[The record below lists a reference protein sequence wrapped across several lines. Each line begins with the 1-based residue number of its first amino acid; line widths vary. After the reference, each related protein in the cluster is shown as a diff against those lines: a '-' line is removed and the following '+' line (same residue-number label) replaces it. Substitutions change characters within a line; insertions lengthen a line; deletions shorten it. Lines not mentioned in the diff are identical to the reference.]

1 MPAEKIDWTLQVPDN
16 ASVMPCE
23 EFEFRDDAVTL
34 VTEVSMTGVSPS
46 HHKQHYFLEV
56 PRLRPFVVLI
66 KKRSK
71 IKVSMQQW

>member
-1 MPAEKIDWTLQVPDN
+1 VPADKIGWTLQVPDN

-34 VTEVSMTGVSPS
+34 VTEVSMTDLSPS
-46 HHKQHYFLEV
+46 HQKQHYFFQV

-66 KKRSK
+66 KKRIK
-71 IKVSMQQW
+71 IKVSMQHW